1 MPYVDQ
7 RHTLAWT
14 TVRRERLLPDH
25 TYGEV
30 NARAG
35 QHVNLREIVARG
47 SVPARY
53 VFLEAARQL
62 RLSKPEDLNDLLLV
76 EAGDRVQAGQAL
88 AGKNPER
95 GRRVLS
101 PVEGVIVYTGEGRI
115 IVQATPER
123 VEVEAGLVGQV
134 VEVRP
139 ERGVMIEA
147 FGALIQGVWGNN
159 RRMIGPL
166 RLEPEEDGLEGI
178 FDDLIDRQYS
188 GAVVVTRRSLKATG
202 LMMIENQGI
211 GGVIAPSMDA
221 GLYEQAINHP
231 AAIILTQGFGD
242 LRMSTQVL
250 NILEGLVGRQTTLD
264 AFLPDRWDTR
274 RPEVFINLPAKA
286 GERPPEPRTAQ
297 MLREGMTVRITRAP
311 HMGSVGQIMDLPKTP
326 QLLDNG
332 LRTLCAQVSLA
343 TGETP
348 LVPLANLEVFGR

>member
-1 MPYVDQ
+1 MRYADQ

-14 TVRRERLLPDH
+14 TVRRERLLPDNSI
-25 TYGEV
+25 GDV
-30 NARAG
+30 NARMG

-47 SVPARY
+47 SIPARY

-62 RLSKPEDLNDLLLV
+62 RLRRAEDLESLLLV
-76 EAGDRVQAGQAL
+76 EVGDLVQAGQVL

-101 PVEGVIVYTGEGRI
+101 PVEGVVTHIGDGRI

-123 VEVEAGLVGQV
+123 VDVEAGLVGQV

-139 ERGVMIEA
+139 QRGVVIEA
-147 FGALIQGVWGNN
+147 FGALIQGAWGNG

-166 RLEPEEDGLEGI
+166 RMEPDDGLEGI

-188 GAVVVTRRSLKATG
+188 GAVVVTRRALKETSL
-202 LMMIENQGI
+202 LSIESQSI

-221 GLYEQAINHP
+221 TLYQQALEHP

-242 LRMSTQVL
+242 LRMSGHLTS
-250 NILEGLVGRQTTLD
+250 ILEGLVGRQTTLD
-264 AFLPDRWDTR
+264 AVLPDRWETR
-274 RPEVFINLPAKA
+274 RPEIFINLPPKA
-286 GERPPEPRTAQ
+286 GERPPEPRLGQ
-297 MLREGMTVRITRAP
+297 VLREGVTVRITRAP
-311 HMGSVGQIMDLPKTP
+311 YTGSVGQIMDLPKTP

-332 LRTLCAQVSLA
+332 LRALCAQVSLA

-348 LVPLANLEVFGR
+348 LIPLANLEVFGR